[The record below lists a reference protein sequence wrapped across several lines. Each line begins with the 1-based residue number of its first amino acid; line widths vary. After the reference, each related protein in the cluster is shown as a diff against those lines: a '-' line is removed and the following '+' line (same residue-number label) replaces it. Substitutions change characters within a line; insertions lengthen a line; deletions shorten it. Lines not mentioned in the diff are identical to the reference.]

1 MNKIPTAEE
10 FLKENANDI
19 SYEEGQMFAADVTPD
34 ILIQFT
40 KLHVKA
46 ALEAA
51 AENAEIEKRTFLNSG
66 SEEYGSFIENEHDTK
81 KHRFVIYKDS
91 ILNAYPENLIQ

>member
-1 MNKIPTAEE
+1 MTKANEV
-10 FLKENANDI
+10 FLQYNTHG
-19 SYEEGQMFAADVTPD
+19 YECKCGCQDGGHRVRAAMIAFA
-34 ILIQFT
+34 

-51 AENAEIEKRTFLNSG
+51 AEKAEMKPYPYNG
-66 SEEYGSFIENEHDTK
+66 CSECGRDDMDIDK
-81 KHRFVIYKDS
+81 KS